1 MQVLVFGAGAMGS
14 LIGGLLSR
22 NNEIVL
28 IGRRQHVQEIQ
39 ENGLSITGRTN
50 LLVHPVAKEKLDGE
64 ERPDWVI
71 IATKSYDTEDAM
83 KAVGQF
89 HESSVFISLQNG
101 LDNEDVISR
110 RASRVVGGVT
120 SHGVTMEGPGR
131 IYHAGV
137 GKTFVGNFKDAEDNV
152 SEVAK
157 AFTEAGIHT
166 DVTDYIRREIW
177 KKVIVNAGIN
187 PLTAITLQKNGFILE
202 NPNLI
207 ATLET
212 ICEEAVSVAN
222 AHGIDI
228 SVDEAIRE
236 TKEVARL
243 TADNKSSMLQD
254 IEKGRKTEI
263 ESICGAI
270 ARLGMQKGIPT
281 PVNLSLMA
289 VVKGL
294 ESSE

>member
-1 MQVLVFGAGAMGS
+1 MQVLIFGAGAMGS
-14 LIGGLLSR
+14 LIGGALSQ
-22 NNEIVL
+22 NNEVIL
-28 IGRRQHVQEIQ
+28 IGRKQHVQEIQ
-39 ENGLSITGRTN
+39 RNGLRITGLTDLN
-50 LLVHPVAKEKLDGE
+50 VHPQAKEELDGTE
-64 ERPDWVI
+64 QPDYAIV
-71 IATKSYDTEDAM
+71 ATKSYDTEEAM
-83 KAVGQF
+83 KTMERM
-89 HESSVFISLQNG
+89 HKSVVFLSLQNG

-110 RASRVVGGVT
+110 YASKVVGGVT
-120 SHGVTMEGPGR
+120 SHGVMIEGPGH
-131 IYHAGV
+131 IYHAGT
-137 GKTFVGNFKDAEDNV
+137 GRTIVGNFKDAGD
-152 SEVAK
+152 EVPEIAE
-157 AFTEAGIHT
+157 ALSEAGIRT
-166 DVTDYIRREIW
+166 EVSNDIRREIW
-177 KKVIVNAGIN
+177 KKVIVNACIN

-228 SVDEAIRE
+228 SIDEAIRE

-254 IEKGRKTEI
+254 IEMGRKTEI

-270 ARLGMQKGIPT
+270 TRLGTEKGIPT
-281 PVNLSLMA
+281 PVNMSLMA

-294 ESSE
+294 ETSE